1 MNSNDPTGQWNQIL
15 CRPLKTLIRH
25 RKPATARITAMGRGR
40 LANQSETK
48 RIHVDGLMSVANPW
62 GPSLRGCNR
71 IRPGRGAFV
80 YWQPASP
87 SGSAAHG
94 HSITDYGSN
103 VFHLL
108 LAGTVEAKG

>member
-1 MNSNDPTGQWNQIL
+1 MI
-15 CRPLKTLIRH
+15 
-25 RKPATARITAMGRGR
+25 R
-40 LANQSETK
+40 LANGTRSCAAAENIDQTQKARNSEDHCNGA
-48 RIHVDGLMSVANPW
+48 REVGQPIGDEAHPRGRLMSVANPW

-80 YWQPASP
+80 NWQPASP

-108 LAGTVEAKG
+108 LAETVEAKG